1 MKQLLRLSLLAVTWA
16 VIQPAPAAAA
26 DAVAPA
32 PSAADR
38 NTARRLAT
46 EGQKA
51 LKAGDF
57 DKAAEY
63 FQRANEL
70 VNAPTLLLGVARARV
85 GQGRL
90 LEGYEIY
97 DGIVRGGVAPD
108 ASKAFKKAVAD
119 AKVESAA
126 LEARLAWVTVSVRG
140 ADPGHTSVFVNEQ
153 PLPTAALGVERP
165 VNPGLIR
172 ARAEAPGYRMA
183 EAEVQLKEGERGPT
197 LELTLVEVPKAETP
211 PVLEAAAVMQTDGGA
226 GGDTT
231 FKTLGYVGLG
241 VGGAAIAV
249 GAVAGIIAYNRHAEL
264 IDCADNPGSC
274 SGDRGRVQDLTD
286 DYHKFATIADIG
298 VISGAVLAAT
308 GLVFI
313 LAAPDEQPPTEAHI
327 TPYIGPGSIGAV
339 GTF

>member
-1 MKQLLRLSLLAVTWA
+1 MKQLLRLSVLAVTWA
-16 VIQPAPAAAA
+16 LIQPAPAAAA
-26 DAVAPA
+26 DPAAPA

-97 DGIVRGGVAPD
+97 DGIVRAGVAPD

-119 AKVESAA
+119 AKTESAE

-140 ADPGHTSVFVNEQ
+140 ADPAHTTVFVNE
-153 PLPTAALGVERP
+153 
-165 VNPGLIR
+165 
-172 ARAEAPGYRMA
+172 
-183 EAEVQLKEGERGPT
+183 
-197 LELTLVEVPKAETP
+197 
-211 PVLEAAAVMQTDGGA
+211 
-226 GGDTT
+226 
-231 FKTLGYVGLG
+231 
-241 VGGAAIAV
+241 
-249 GAVAGIIAYNRHAEL
+249 
-264 IDCADNPGSC
+264 
-274 SGDRGRVQDLTD
+274 
-286 DYHKFATIADIG
+286 
-298 VISGAVLAAT
+298 
-308 GLVFI
+308 
-313 LAAPDEQPPTEAHI
+313 
-327 TPYIGPGSIGAV
+327 
-339 GTF
+339 